1 MNKAM
6 VDCLRQF
13 ISCYKQAA
21 DKEAFIEMWET
32 VLNTP
37 DTPLTISDALDAAEG
52 SAIEQCVFES

>member
-13 ISCYKQAA
+13 ISCYKQAT
-21 DKEAFIEMWET
+21 DKDAFIEMWET
-32 VLNTP
+32 VLNIT

>member
-1 MNKAM
+1 M
-6 VDCLRQF
+6 VDCLKHF

-52 SAIEQCVFES
+52 SAIEQCVFEN

>member
-13 ISCYKQAA
+13 ISCYKKTA

-32 VLNTP
+32 VLNIT

-52 SAIEQCVFES
+52 SAIEQCVFEN

>member
-1 MNKAM
+1 M
-6 VDCLRQF
+6 VNCLKHF